1 MLLLL
6 LLLLFAECFIFLVI
20 INKGNKPWMNEK
32 AYTYTCYM
40 LHHIAFSIVALFWNQ
55 KKSGSLELW
64 LTDCIL
70 TCQAT
75 WDGWEFGLESLSC
88 HQWLVSMEST
98 WKEEKGLWVI
108 GEKQS
113 VCVCMIDANPR
124 TFCIC
129 TKFPDFFQ
137 TQNSNQRYYKSN
149 QILPRFLNNWLYF

>member
-32 AYTYTCYM
+32 AYTYTCYIT
-40 LHHIAFSIVALFWNQ
+40 LLFLLWLFFGTKKKVGLWNCGWRIAFLHAKQ
-55 KKSGSLELW
+55 PGM
-64 LTDCIL
+64 
-70 TCQAT
+70 
-75 WDGWEFGLESLSC
+75 GESLV
-88 HQWLVSMEST
+88 WRVWVAINDWFL
-98 WKEEKGLWVI
+98 WKARGKKKRVYGVM

-129 TKFPDFFQ
+129 TKFPDFFH